1 MPIGWKLGR
10 HSRPRTQLDGVL
22 ERPLQDRDWIV
33 DDYSIADMLAF
44 PWAFVAK
51 PLGASLDAYPRVAA
65 WRQRLKSRPAVRRAI
80 DLYKS
85 DQ

>member
-1 MPIGWKLGR
+1 
-10 HSRPRTQLDGVL
+10 VL